1 GRRGHEQAPR
11 RRVRRRLLREPRPL
25 RGATSHQIR
34 GRAGL
39 TTRRPDRPRDRGRP
53 PRPRPTRPRPQHR
66 EARPMSSPNAPIES
80 SIEIDAPPARVW
92 EIVSEVRNAPQWSSQ
107 AVKVLALGGRT
118 TAGTRSLNINKQGKL
133 IWPTTAKVVEF
144 EPGRRIANRVIENT
158 SIWAFELEPTD
169 AGGTRLVE
177 RRETPHGTSALS
189 QFLVDKVF
197 KDQPTFTE
205 ELGHGVSTSLT
216 RIKALAEQG

>member
-1 GRRGHEQAPR
+1 
-11 RRVRRRLLREPRPL
+11 
-25 RGATSHQIR
+25 
-34 GRAGL
+34 
-39 TTRRPDRPRDRGRP
+39 
-53 PRPRPTRPRPQHR
+53 
-66 EARPMSSPNAPIES
+66 
-80 SIEIDAPPARVW
+80 
-92 EIVSEVRNAPQWSSQ
+92 
-107 AVKVLALGGRT
+107 
-118 TAGTRSLNINKQGKL
+118 SLNINKQGKL

-197 KDQPTFTE
+197 GGQPAFTE

-216 RIKALAEQG
+216 RIKALPNRAEPVRRGSSVRSAPTLALLSALAVSASACGLVGDDVDRGEGTPEPPRE